1 MAKAAQFRLNSTAR
15 AANAIA
21 RPGSGTS
28 VLSGVFG
35 FATVTAV
42 LGSANRKLIG
52 VVIDELNPTAI
63 NRQRDKQY
71 A

>member
-1 MAKAAQFRLNSTAR
+1 MT
-15 AANAIA
+15 